1 MSDSVCVC
9 FFCYQDQP
17 GPRNV
22 SRVGRWRVFCCARAK
37 VKVAWICVLWWVL
50 ASACALTFLG
60 WLLHPNSTS
69 RVSTRKGDVKGI
81 EMASIL
87 VRNDIYIYIG
97 WFLWIQGVPGMKHVE
112 APLLYPHILIIW
124 CYDIPSTIVLFLGR
138 HCPDEWS
145 TCWGGQD
152 GSLDIGLL
160 GSIGFLYSFFRKAGS
175 LLKKVWFSFALVIPD
190 IIIGLRYHA
199 RLGKAPS

>member
-1 MSDSVCVC
+1 MFFGGCWLRLVPWLFWGDC
-9 FFCYQDQP
+9 FTQTVLQEFLP
-17 GPRNV
+17 EREM
-22 SRVGRWRVFCCARAK
+22 WK
-37 VKVAWICVLWWVL
+37 VLKWHPFWW
-50 ASACALTFLG
+50 G
-60 WLLHPNSTS
+60 
-69 RVSTRKGDVKGI
+69 
-81 EMASIL
+81 M
-87 VRNDIYIYIG
+87 IYIYIG

-124 CYDIPSTIVLFLGR
+124 FYDIPSTIVLFLGR